1 MTTNR
6 MIMHLER
13 DIRRMKI
20 RSLLTNSESRREDL
34 AKQIHNKE
42 RMLDELRKMIEGN
55 IEYR

>member
-42 RMLDELRKMIEGN
+42 RMLDELRK
-55 IEYR
+55 